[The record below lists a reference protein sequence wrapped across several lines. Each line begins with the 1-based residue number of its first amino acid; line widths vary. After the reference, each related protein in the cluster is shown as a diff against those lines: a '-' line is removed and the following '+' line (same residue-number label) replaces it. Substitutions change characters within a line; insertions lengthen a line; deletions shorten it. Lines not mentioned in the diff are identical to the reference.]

1 MDASEETALKLR
13 IADIPKHALIT
24 LIRAYKY
31 VVSPLLPSAC
41 RYVPTCSEYAIE
53 AIDRHGMVLGA
64 MMAGWRLLR
73 CHPWARGGFDP
84 VRLAGVPTSPQISRA
99 AASREGQLLVFSD
112 RKRSRKMRHPGGTK
126 QINRSLD
133 HPLRHA

>member
-1 MDASEETALKLR
+1 M
-13 IADIPKHALIT
+13 
-24 LIRAYKY
+24 
-31 VVSPLLPSAC
+31 
-41 RYVPTCSEYAIE
+41 E
-53 AIDRHGMVLGA
+53 AIDRHGMVVGT

-84 VRLAGVPTSPQISRA
+84 VPLAGVPASPQVSRA
-99 AASREGQLLVFSD
+99 PAPREGLLLAFAD
-112 RKRSRKMRHPGGTK
+112 PKRSRKMRHPGGMK

>member
-1 MDASEETALKLR
+1 MR

-31 VVSPLLPSAC
+31 VVSPLLPCAC
-41 RYVPTCSEYAIE
+41 RYVPTCSEYAME
-53 AIDRHGMVLGA
+53 AIDRHGMVVGT

-84 VRLAGVPTSPQISRA
+84 VPLAGVPASPQISRA
-99 AASREGQLLVFSD
+99 LAPREGLLLEFSD
-112 RKRSRKMRHPGGTK
+112 PKRSRKMRHPGGMK